1 MPRSDFCIKQQEPE
15 MPAKKVQAGFIE
27 QPIPEKINAL
37 LPAFRKISDTRQL
50 PVETSHQP

>member
-1 MPRSDFCIKQQEPE
+1 

-27 QPIPEKINAL
+27 QRIPEKTNAL

-50 PVETSHQP
+50 PAETSHQP